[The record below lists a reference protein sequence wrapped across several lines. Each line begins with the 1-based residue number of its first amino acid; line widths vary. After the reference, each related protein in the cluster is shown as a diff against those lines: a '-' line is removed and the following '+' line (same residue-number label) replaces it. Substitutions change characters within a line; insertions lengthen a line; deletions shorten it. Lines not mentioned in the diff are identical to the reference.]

1 MLRAGNREADWMGG
15 GRHEGEAHHRR
26 GSLAALS
33 IAALGIVFGAI
44 GTSPLYALSQLMFHT
59 GVDEATR
66 DVPGALSLVVWTI
79 TLIVALKYAILML
92 RAENDGEGG
101 VFALY
106 GLIHPY
112 KRRGARFLLW
122 ALMLGAGLLFGDGM
136 LTPAISVLAAV
147 EGLEVAAPQLA
158 GAVVPITVVLLGI
171 VFALQ
176 SRGTAGIGAIFGPIM
191 LIWFIV
197 IAVLGALQIAAH
209 PEILAALDPRRG
221 ALFLWHC
228 GGWRIMLILGALILV
243 VSGAEAM
250 YADLGHF
257 GARPI
262 RLAWFLVVYPAV
274 LLNYLGQGAF
284 LMHGGTV
291 IGDTLFFSIVPPAMA
306 LPMVGLATLATVIA
320 SQALISGVFTLAVQA
335 IRLGLFPRLLIR
347 HTHHDNPGHVYVP
360 FANAALCAGCVLLVV
375 LFGSSPALGAAYG
388 LTVAGVMAMT
398 IAGVIPVARWVW
410 SWPISLIVIVWGGFG
425 ALSALFLAA
434 TLLTIGR
441 GGWVPLAIGAACFG
455 IMTTWQ
461 WGRKA
466 TFAAYSARPAMTMA
480 ELVRLHREAPSFIER
495 NAVLMAPKPIRDIS
509 DRAPALMRL
518 IWERSGLL
526 PRNLLFVEVTHRK
539 TAYIHEARC
548 DVTVFAADP
557 ALGNIASV
565 EVKFG
570 FMEEPN
576 VERVL
581 ADMARHARIA
591 LPTDPR
597 HWIVHVSHEN
607 LLPARGMGR
616 LACLRLALFGLLRRM
631 SQPAYYYYGLGDEV
645 QLSAEIMPVRV
656 R

>member
-15 GRHEGEAHHRR
+15 VRHEGEAHHRR
-26 GSLAALS
+26 GSLPALS

-434 TLLTIGR
+434 TLLTIGQ

>member
-1 MLRAGNREADWMGG
+1 MDGA
-15 GRHEGEAHHRR
+15 RHEVTGHHDVAGHHRK
-26 GSLAALS
+26 GGIAALS
-33 IAALGIVFGAI
+33 VAALGIVFGAI
-44 GTSPLYALSQLMFHT
+44 GTSPLYALDQLMFHA
-59 GVDEATR
+59 GVPEAAR

-79 TLIVALKYAILML
+79 TLVVAVKYAILLL

-106 GLIHPY
+106 GLVHPY
-112 KRRGARFLLW
+112 KRRGAQGLLW

-136 LTPAISVLAAV
+136 LTPAISILAAV

-158 GAVVPITVVLLGI
+158 GAVVPLTLVLIGV

-176 SRGTAGIGAIFGPIM
+176 SRGTAGIGAVFGPIM
-191 LIWFIV
+191 LVWFTA
-197 IAVLGALQIAAH
+197 IAVLGAAQVAAH
-209 PEILAALDPRRG
+209 PDILAALDPRRG
-221 ALFLWHC
+221 AAFLWHC
-228 GGWRIMLILGALILV
+228 GGWQTLLALAALILV

-257 GARPI
+257 GAPPI
-262 RLAWFLVVYPAV
+262 RLAWFLVVYPAL

-284 LMHGGTV
+284 IMAGGTV
-291 IGDTLFFSIVPPAMA
+291 VGDNLFFSIVPPGMA
-306 LPMVGLATLATVIA
+306 LPMVGLATIATVIA

-335 IRLGLFPRLLIR
+335 IRLGLFPRLSIQ
-347 HTHHDNPGHVYVP
+347 HTHHDNAGHVYVP
-360 FANAALCAGCVLLVV
+360 FANAMLCAGCILLIL
-375 LFGSSPALGAAYG
+375 LFGSSAALGAAYG
-388 LTVAGVMAMT
+388 LTVAGVMAIT
-398 IAGVIPVARWVW
+398 VAGIIPVARWTW
-410 SWPISLIVIVWGGFG
+410 SWPKPAIAIVWGGFG
-425 ALSALFLAA
+425 ALSALFVAA
-434 TLLTIGR
+434 TLLNIAR
-441 GGWVPLAIGAACFG
+441 GGWVPLAIGSACFG

-480 ELVRLHREAPSFIER
+480 DLVRMHREAPAFIER
-495 NAVLMAPKPIRDIS
+495 NAVLMAPKPIREPT

-518 IWERSGLL
+518 LWERYGLL

-548 DVTVFAADP
+548 EVTVFARDP
-557 ALGNIASV
+557 VLGNIASV

-581 ADMARHARIA
+581 EEMARHAEID
-591 LPTDPR
+591 LPTD
-597 HWIVHVSHEN
+597 HKQWIVHVSQEN
-607 LLPARGMGR
+607 LLPSRGMNALAR
-616 LACLRLALFGLLRRM
+616 LRFALFGVLRRL

>member
-1 MLRAGNREADWMGG
+1 MDGV
-15 GRHEGEAHHRR
+15 RHEGEAHHRR
-26 GSLAALS
+26 GGSAALS
-33 IAALGIVFGAI
+33 LAALGIVFGAL
-44 GTSPLYALSQLMFHT
+44 GTSPLYALDQLMFHT
-59 GVDEATR
+59 GVEEAAH
-66 DVPGALSLVVWTI
+66 DVPGALCLVVWTI
-79 TLIVALKYAILML
+79 TLIAALKYAILML

-106 GLIHPY
+106 GLVHPY
-112 KRRGARFLLW
+112 KRRGARGLLW
-122 ALMLGAGLLFGDGM
+122 ALMLGAGLLFADGM

-158 GAVVPITVVLLGI
+158 GAVIPVTLALLGL

-191 LIWFIV
+191 LVWFIA
-197 IAVLGALQIAAH
+197 IAVLGACQIAAH
-209 PEILAALDPRRG
+209 PDILAALDPRRG
-221 ALFLWHC
+221 ILFLWHC
-228 GGWRIMLILGALILV
+228 GGWRMLLVLAALILV

-262 RLAWFLVVYPAV
+262 RLAWFIVVYPALV
-274 LLNYLGQGAF
+274 LNYLGQGAL
-284 LMHGGTV
+284 LMSGGT
-291 IGDTLFFSIVPPAMA
+291 ITGDNLFFSIVPPSLV

-320 SQALISGVFTLAVQA
+320 SQALISGVFTLTVQA

-347 HTHHDNPGHVYVP
+347 HTHHENAGHVYVP
-360 FANAALCAGCVLLVV
+360 FANAALGAGCVLLVV
-375 LFGSSPALGAAYG
+375 LFGSSAALGAAYG
-388 LTVAGVMAMT
+388 LTVAGVMTIT
-398 IAGVIPVARWVW
+398 IAGIIPVARWLW
-410 SWPISLIVIVWGGFG
+410 SWPKPVIAIVWGGFG

-434 TLLTIGR
+434 TLLNIAR
-441 GGWVPLAIGAACFG
+441 GGWVPLAIAAAAFG
-455 IMTTWQ
+455 VMTTWQ

-466 TFAAYSARPAMTMA
+466 TFAAYSARPAMAMA
-480 ELVRLHREAPSFIER
+480 DLVRMHREAPGFIER
-495 NAVLMAPKPIRDIS
+495 NAVLMAPKPIRHIT

-518 IWERSGLL
+518 LWERYGLL

-548 DVTVFAADP
+548 DVTVFARDP
-557 ALGNIASV
+557 AHGNIASV

-581 ADMARHARIA
+581 AEMARHAQIA

-597 HWIVHVSHEN
+597 QWIVQH
-607 LLPARGMGR
+607 LLPSRGMGR
-616 LACLRLALFGLLRRM
+616 LARLRFGLFGLLRRM

>member
-1 MLRAGNREADWMGG
+1 MLPPGNGEANWMEGV
-15 GRHEGEAHHRR
+15 RHEGEAHHRR
-26 GSLAALS
+26 GSLTALS
-33 IAALGIVFGAI
+33 LAALGIVFGAI
-44 GTSPLYALSQLMFHT
+44 GTSPLYALDQLMFHS
-59 GVDEATR
+59 GVEEATR

-79 TLIVALKYAILML
+79 TLIVALKYAILLL

-106 GLIHPY
+106 GLVHPY
-112 KRRGARFLLW
+112 KRRGARGLLW

-158 GAVVPITVVLLGI
+158 GAVVPITLVLLGI

-191 LIWFIV
+191 LVWFAV
-197 IAVLGALQIAAH
+197 IAALGAVQIAAH

-228 GGWRIMLILGALILV
+228 GGWRMLLVLGALILV

-262 RLAWFLVVYPAV
+262 RLAWFIVVYPAL
-274 LLNYLGQGAF
+274 LLNYLGQGAL
-284 LMHGGTV
+284 LMSGGTI
-291 IGDTLFFSIVPPAMA
+291 IGDNLFFSIVPRAIA

-320 SQALISGVFTLAVQA
+320 AQALISGVFTLAVQA
-335 IRLGLFPRLLIR
+335 IRLGLFPRLLIH
-347 HTHHDNPGHVYVP
+347 HTHHDNAGHVYVP

-388 LTVAGVMAMT
+388 LTVAGVMTIT
-398 IAGVIPVARWVW
+398 IAGVIPVARWTW
-410 SWPISLIVIVWGGFG
+410 SWPKPVITIVWGGFG

-434 TLLTIGR
+434 ALLNIAR
-441 GGWVPLAIGAACFG
+441 GGWVPLAIGAASFG
-455 IMTTWQ
+455 VMITWQ

-480 ELVRLHREAPSFIER
+480 DLVRMHREAPSFIER

-518 IWERSGLL
+518 LWERYGLL

-548 DVTVFAADP
+548 EVTVFARDP
-557 ALGNIASV
+557 ARGNIASV

-581 ADMARHARIA
+581 AELARHDQID
-591 LPTDPR
+591 LPTD
-597 HWIVHVSHEN
+597 HKQWIVHVSHEN
-607 LLPARGMGR
+607 LLPSRGMGR
-616 LACLRLALFGLLRRM
+616 LARLRFGLFGLLRRM